1 MSKRHKRR
9 LRNYWILGTY
19 QLSVTALTVLLCV
32 TLLGVMGFY
41 WYREMAVASDIVW
54 ANSLS
59 TMREA
64 ELRWMEQE
72 LATADLHRLMIMGGV
87 GAFLCVVVAGFS
99 VVLTHRVA
107 GPLRVMTNKMQE
119 ISEGNLNPPRKLRKG
134 DALQEQYQQFTGM
147 VDTLRGKAEQDQR
160 DLAAAMEQA
169 RSLAEACADD
179 PEASAAVEELVET
192 LERLQDRG

>member
-9 LRNYWILGTY
+9 LRNYWILGAY
-19 QLSVTALTVLLCV
+19 QRSVTALTVILCM
-32 TLLGVMGFY
+32 TLLGVMMFY

-64 ELRWMEQE
+64 ELRWMEEE
-72 LATADLHRLMIMGGV
+72 LATADLHRLLIMGGV
-87 GAFLCVVVAGFS
+87 GVFLCVVVAGFS

-107 GPLRVMTNKMQE
+107 GPLQVMTNKMRE

-134 DALQEQYQQFTGM
+134 DALREQYQQFSEM
-147 VDTLRGKAEQDQR
+147 VDTLREEAEQDQR
-160 DLAAAMEQA
+160 DLAAAMSQA
-169 RSLAEACADD
+169 RALVEACADD
-179 PEASAAVEELVET
+179 PDAHAAAEEL
-192 LERLQDRG
+192 LEILGRMEGRS